1 MAARCMKSLRTKVTD
16 AEYEEVAK
24 LAAPLTIS
32 EWVRETVLRA
42 ITYPDPVVT
51 TLLAELLACEPSC

>member
-1 MAARCMKSLRTKVTD
+1 MKSLRTKVTD

-42 ITYPDPVVT
+42 TTYPDPVVT